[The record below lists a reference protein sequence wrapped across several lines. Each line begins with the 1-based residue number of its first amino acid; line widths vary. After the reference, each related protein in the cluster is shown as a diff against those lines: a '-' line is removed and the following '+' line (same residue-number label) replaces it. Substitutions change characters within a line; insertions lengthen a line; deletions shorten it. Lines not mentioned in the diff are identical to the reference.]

1 MIVVSGVEF
10 LVEAAEE
17 GGHGEVH
24 AAMAV
29 VNSWVYEDRLLIG
42 IAKEVAV
49 PQIPMEEGW
58 RLRWEEVG

>member
-1 MIVVSGVEF
+1 
-10 LVEAAEE
+10 
-17 GGHGEVH
+17 
-24 AAMAV
+24 MAV